1 MIHVHK
7 ENNMSTAENRQVI
20 ERYLEAIS
28 GNAKPPALVNQY
40 VADADEAL
48 KQHIA
53 DAEVAFPRYDFI
65 AEDLIAEGN
74 KVVVRFNL
82 HATHQGNFMGIPAT
96 GREINVP
103 GIIIYHLADGKI
115 TAHWMQIDSMA
126 MMQQLGVQPG

>member
-1 MIHVHK
+1 
-7 ENNMSTAENRQVI
+7 MSTAENRQVI
-20 ERYLEAIS
+20 ERYVEAIS
-28 GNAKPPALVNQY
+28 GKAKPPALVNQY
-40 VADADEAL
+40 VADADELL

-115 TAHWMQIDSMA
+115 VKHWMHIDSMA

>member
-1 MIHVHK
+1 
-7 ENNMSTAENRQVI
+7 MSTAENRQVI

-28 GNAKPPALVNQY
+28 GNPKPPALVDQY

-53 DAEVAFPRYDFI
+53 DAEAAFPRYELL
-65 AEDLIAEGN
+65 AEDLFAEDN
-74 KVVVRFNL
+74 KVVLRFNL
-82 HATHQGNFMGIPAT
+82 HGTHQGDFMGIPAT

-126 MMQQLGVQPG
+126 MMQQLGVQP

>member
-1 MIHVHK
+1 MVHVHK
-7 ENNMSTAENRQVI
+7 ENTMSTAENRQVI
-20 ERYLEAIS
+20 ERYLEALS
-28 GNAKPPALVNQY
+28 GNPKPPALVNQY

-53 DAEVAFPRYDFI
+53 DAEVAFPRYELI
-65 AEDLIAEGN
+65 AEDLFAEDN
-74 KVVVRFNL
+74 KVVLRFNL
-82 HATHQGNFMGIPAT
+82 HGTHQGNFMGIPAT

-126 MMQQLGVQPG
+126 MMQQLGVQP